1 MVRRR
6 TAQARSLTITGYHRR
21 MTDDAARL
29 RELLDIHEELDDLI
43 EQCLQGRLGLAGCMQ
58 RALPY
63 LARKLG
69 ATGVLV
75 QTFGESLQLE
85 TFRHPA
91 SLEVPELADL
101 EKKTGD
107 GSTQFA
113 QAARGGRTVIA
124 QRIDVAGEWFGRA
137 VAVFDRPVDPPWVS
151 RLLDAACE
159 ELDNFLHA
167 IRAARQKHQ
176 VTMRLG
182 HALRH
187 RVLGEGLREAVGVLA
202 EAIALDRMLLVFFAE
217 EGSSRNL
224 HVQLFEGGRA
234 VVDTMRER
242 ADGAMLEEARTYLA
256 GKGTELLDRLGFVN
270 AQEEVLINGV
280 THSVIV
286 GKVLVSSKVGAFNTW
301 DRELLASFAGFV
313 RQRVVDFNK
322 EWRRLA
328 ASFRAE
334 DVARLVASAEY
345 EQRYLTPREEVVG
358 ILYVDIAGFTKLSE
372 QVLKTPTRV
381 AELVEAWSER
391 AVDILWRHGGVFDK
405 MVGDCIIGL
414 FGPPFY
420 DTAPGERLAAAIRCA
435 RDIRATTI
443 ALPSEPGFEHLR
455 PAGLGVSTGVSLAPL
470 MVGSFGKNSNFTGFS
485 SGMNNTARLQG
496 CAKRDEILVMDGPL
510 AELPAGHGF
519 SFGEPREAAVKN
531 VATPLRF
538 RPLLG

>member
-1 MVRRR
+1 M
-6 TAQARSLTITGYHRR
+6 A
-21 MTDDAARL
+21 
-29 RELLDIHEELDDLI
+29 
-43 EQCLQGRLGLAGCMQ
+43 

-63 LARKLG
+63 LVEKLG
-69 ATGVLV
+69 AKGAVL
-75 QTFGESLQLE
+75 QTFGESLALE
-85 TFRHPA
+85 TFRHPPA
-91 SLEVPELADL
+91 LALSEIDELAA
-101 EKKTGD
+101 KTGEGSEGYVTLERD
-107 GSTQFA
+107 GRMS
-113 QAARGGRTVIA
+113 IA
-124 QRIDVAGEWFGRA
+124 QRLDVAGEWFGRA
-137 VAVFDRPVDPPWVS
+137 ICTFDGKVDAERVS

-159 ELDNFLHA
+159 ELDNFLYA

-182 HALRH
+182 DALRH
-187 RVLGEGLREAVGVLA
+187 RVLADGLRDAVQVLDA
-202 EAIALDRMLLVFFAE
+202 AVPLDRMLLVYVAE

-242 ADGAMLEEARTYLA
+242 VGDDVLEDARAYLA
-256 GKGTELLDRLGFVN
+256 GKGTKLLDRLGFVG

-280 THSVIV
+280 THSVVV

-313 RQRVVDFNK
+313 RQRIVDFNK

-328 ASFRAE
+328 ASFRAD
-334 DVARLVASAEY
+334 DVARLVMSESY
-345 EQRYLTPREEVVG
+345 EDRYLTPREETCG

-372 QVLKTPTRV
+372 QVLKTPKKV

-391 AVDILWRHGGVFDK
+391 AVDLLWKHGGVFDK

-420 DTAPGERLAAAIRCA
+420 EEKPGARLAAAIQCA
-435 RDIRATTI
+435 KEIRAMTN
-443 ALPSEPGFEHLR
+443 ALPNEAGFEHLR
-455 PAGLGVSTGVSLAPL
+455 EPGLAVSTGVNLAPL

-496 CAKRDEILVMDGPL
+496 CAKRDEIVVMDEVI
-510 AELPAGHGF
+510 AELPQGHGF
-519 SFGEPREAAVKN
+519 SFGEAREAAVKN
-531 VATPLRF
+531 VAAPLRF
-538 RPLLG
+538 RPLVG